1 MIPVKRNKQGVNIRS
16 LVKLK
21 ETATETFMLLY
32 KPYGE
37 DALSRACA
45 HAWYKSFSEGTE
57 DTEDYKQPGSL
68 VMMKLMKM
76 RMR

>member
-1 MIPVKRNKQGVNIRS
+1 MPVKRTKQGVNIKF

-21 ETATETFMLLY
+21 ETATETFMLLC

-37 DALSRACA
+37 DALSRAYA
-45 HAWYKSFSEGTE
+45 YAWCKSFSEGTG
-57 DTEDYKQPGSL
+57 DTEDDKQPGSL